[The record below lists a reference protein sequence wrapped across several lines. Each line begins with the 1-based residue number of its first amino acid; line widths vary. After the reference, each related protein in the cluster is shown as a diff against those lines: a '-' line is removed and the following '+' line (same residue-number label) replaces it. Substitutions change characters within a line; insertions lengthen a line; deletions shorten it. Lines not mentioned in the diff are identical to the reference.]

1 MENAYSIEKEKLQKM
16 EDEIETQKD
25 AFLRILSLKD
35 QKEVYSEA
43 EDQDEILIH
52 GIKVD
57 KDVFAFKALILDK

>member
-1 MENAYSIEKEKLQKM
+1 MNFEEEEEKEIDLIQ
-16 EDEIETQKD
+16 TQKD